1 MKKTFGSIL
10 RALIPSRKGSKSPA
24 QKAQESTQAPPPT
37 KVDNSPGLIAQPF
50 YTFNDRQL
58 IIVSANVNPYKDFRD
73 NNFTDG
79 IYSLDLSVAWPASE
93 PAWTK
98 LARSRVDVM
107 STIGPVILNKEGS
120 TLYHFNFYSMVHKY
134 NVREAEWSPPEP
146 KDVSQSF
153 FGITAVLDSDMDRIF
168 GTGRTVAGNW
178 NLTTCDPTT
187 NTVSVVSENILEQV
201 GRGLKAYSSARKS
214 LFFLHTEG
222 PTTLYEYNIASDSWT
237 TVVCAGDIPSPLYGG
252 TKLVAVGGKRK
263 IEWERNVDPEIRD
276 NLVLSDIYMFDVETS
291 VWTKE
296 TTTPVG
302 YTAAACATSGDH
314 LVLYGGYSVSKDP
327 SPDVDGDDF
336 VCNSTTSIYNMKTRT
351 WVSTYTPS

>member
-24 QKAQESTQAPPPT
+24 QISQELTQAPPPT

-98 LARSRVDVM
+98 LARSRVDVI
-107 STIGPVILNKEGS
+107 STIGPVIFNKEGS
-120 TLYHFNFYSMVHKY
+120 TLYHFSVHRMVHAY
-134 NVREAEWSPPEP
+134 NVQKAEWSPPEP
-146 KDVSQSF
+146 MDISQSF

-168 GTGRTVAGNW
+168 GIGCIAAGNRS
-178 NLTTCDPTT
+178 LTTFDPTT

-201 GRGLKAYSSARKS
+201 GRGLMAYSSARKS

-222 PTTLYEYNIASDSWT
+222 PITLYEYNIASDSWT
-237 TVVCAGDIPSPLYGG
+237 TMV
-252 TKLVAVGGKRK
+252 
-263 IEWERNVDPEIRD
+263 
-276 NLVLSDIYMFDVETS
+276 
-291 VWTKE
+291 
-296 TTTPVG
+296 
-302 YTAAACATSGDH
+302 
-314 LVLYGGYSVSKDP
+314 
-327 SPDVDGDDF
+327 
-336 VCNSTTSIYNMKTRT
+336 
-351 WVSTYTPS
+351 